1 MPKPYVNSS
10 LYRFRGLM
18 TIGAASDSS
27 AFIKLYEEKIRLEK
41 KYNIMEALEL
51 SMGMSN
57 DFEDA
62 VKN

>member
-1 MPKPYVNSS
+1 
-10 LYRFRGLM
+10 M